1 MKELGKKLLFPPVWF
16 LVVAVFLSA
25 VLLGAVFANGLNRS
39 AFAMAVYP
47 FSAYTLA
54 VLVAAAIRKAQ
65 GLKKVL
71 NRNRFYRRYTADM
84 EFKAMVSLCLSL
96 GISLVYSFYKA
107 FAGVYYHSVWFGTEA
122 AYYMIL
128 STARFSILR
137 QVRQTETD
145 REEALKKYERCG
157 YLLLVLTI
165 VIIGMNIYRI
175 HEGEVTVY
183 PGHIIY
189 AAAGYTFYSFAS
201 AIVNIVKYR
210 KAENPLYHA
219 SKIIVLATALVSVFS
234 LQTAMFAEFGG
245 DYTQQR
251 TMNIATGFVVYLTV
265 IGLALFMII
274 RGKRMRNRKNL

>member
-1 MKELGKKLLFPPVWF
+1 
-16 LVVAVFLSA
+16 
-25 VLLGAVFANGLNRS
+25 
-39 AFAMAVYP
+39 
-47 FSAYTLA
+47 
-54 VLVAAAIRKAQ
+54 
-65 GLKKVL
+65 
-71 NRNRFYRRYTADM
+71 
-84 EFKAMVSLCLSL
+84 
-96 GISLVYSFYKA
+96 
-107 FAGVYYHSVWFGTEA
+107 
-122 AYYMIL
+122 MIL

-175 HEGEVTVY
+175 HEGEVTV
-183 PGHIIY
+183 
-189 AAAGYTFYSFAS
+189 
-201 AIVNIVKYR
+201 YR